1 MKRMYCRLFL
11 LVLIISIARICRGQW
26 TEQPIPSDIS
36 FLLTVDFSNTNIG
49 IAGGWYITGAGNR
62 GRTLFTT
69 DGGLSWTN
77 GQIPDSVSSIVTL
90 AFVAPGTAYAVG
102 GYNIQSSS
110 YKANKHLIPKSE
122 YSNARGIEQYAKQ
135 IGIDLSSPHR
145 GRFLVT
151 TDQGRT
157 WFAKGK
163 LPDSCGWLNG
173 AAFINSITGYVTESH
188 GLFEKAHILKTIN
201 GGNTWIRTHTPDSI
215 RYLRNIT
222 FLNSAI
228 GISVGWQF
236 RNQVPAGVILRTCN
250 SGITWERQVFPQV
263 DNFTDVFFTDSFT
276 GLAVGVS
283 SQGVGLIY
291 KTTNAGITWSLLSY
305 QPQNVIL
312 NGIRFARGSTTAIV
326 CGSEGW
332 FPFIARTT
340 NAGSTW
346 TEDSIV
352 NGIGDGLLVSGKL
365 RTPLVGYLCGGGIST
380 SAVMLFTN
388 NGGITNIIDDD
399 DETVAGYLLSQNY
412 PNPFNPTTKIDY
424 EIPLWCHVTLKVYN
438 PQGREIAVL
447 VDRDEVPGHRSV
459 IFDAS
464 NMASGVYFYRL
475 QSGNFVATK
484 KFLLLK

>member
-1 MKRMYCRLFL
+1 
-11 LVLIISIARICRGQW
+11 
-26 TEQPIPSDIS
+26 
-36 FLLTVDFSNTNIG
+36 
-49 IAGGWYITGAGNR
+49 
-62 GRTLFTT
+62 
-69 DGGLSWTN
+69 
-77 GQIPDSVSSIVTL
+77 
-90 AFVAPGTAYAVG
+90 
-102 GYNIQSSS
+102 
-110 YKANKHLIPKSE
+110 
-122 YSNARGIEQYAKQ
+122 
-135 IGIDLSSPHR
+135 
-145 GRFLVT
+145 
-151 TDQGRT
+151 
-157 WFAKGK
+157 
-163 LPDSCGWLNG
+163 
-173 AAFINSITGYVTESH
+173 
-188 GLFEKAHILKTIN
+188 
-201 GGNTWIRTHTPDSI
+201 
-215 RYLRNIT
+215 
-222 FLNSAI
+222 
-228 GISVGWQF
+228 
-236 RNQVPAGVILRTCN
+236 
-250 SGITWERQVFPQV
+250 
-263 DNFTDVFFTDSFT
+263 
-276 GLAVGVS
+276 
-283 SQGVGLIY
+283 
-291 KTTNAGITWSLLSY
+291 LSY

-438 PQGREIAVL
+438 PQGHEIAVL
-447 VDRDEVPGHRSV
+447 VDRDEAPGHRSV